1 MSAGIQPN
9 KWPIMGGVGFV
20 AVLLTVVLTRCGTDD
35 AKTTTL
41 AEAPPAVAVPA
52 GARPSDADGTDA
64 TLKTMAA
71 NMEDNA
77 KLKAQVEAQD
87 TTMRE
92 LRAAI
97 AANNS
102 SEALSKVTETLGQL
116 QQQNS
121 ALMDRL
127 LAIESRAA
135 TPSDLQQQADLGIPI
150 GAVPGNITTTIAETA
165 LAAPAAAPLQPSYV
179 WVTPLDRANPAGST
193 AIQPGNFSELG
204 ADAANGDIA
213 ISPPPAFGA
222 PSSTLPTVANINAP
236 AVPRP
241 RLTPRYTLPANSTL
255 LDATALTAFIGR
267 VPVNGA
273 LTDGYRFK
281 LLASADGLA
290 SNGFRLPPGIKDMV
304 FSGAASG
311 DWNLSCVRGA
321 IDSVTFTYEDGSVQ
335 SYGAGIAA
343 EGDGQGQNQN
353 STTRRTLGYISDP
366 QGVPCI
372 KGEKVT
378 NAPKVLTARFITAA
392 LEATSRGYA
401 EAQTSNTL
409 TAAGGVVRTIDDAAK
424 FGAFTGLA
432 GGASETKDW
441 LESRLGQIFDAVY
454 APPGQ
459 KVAIH
464 LETQINLDQ
473 DAQGRR
479 IDYSTQTTAIRLD

>member
-1 MSAGIQPN
+1 VSAGIQPN

-20 AVLLTVVLTRCGTDD
+20 AVLLAVVLSRCGGND

-87 TTMRE
+87 TTLRE
-92 LRAAI
+92 LRASI
-97 AANNS
+97 AENNPNA
-102 SEALSKVTETLGQL
+102 ALTKVTESLTQL

-121 ALMDRL
+121 ALTDRL
-127 LAIESRAA
+127 LAVESRAA
-135 TPSDLQQQADLGIPI
+135 TPSDLQQQADLGIPV
-150 GAVPGNITTTIAETA
+150 GAMPGNITPAGAAIAEA
-165 LAAPAAAPLQPSYV
+165 AMAAPEAVSVQPSYV
-179 WVTPLDRANPAGST
+179 WVTPLDRANPVGA
-193 AIQPGNFSELG
+193 AIQPVSFDDVG
-204 ADAANGDIA
+204 ANGDIA
-213 ISPPPAFGA
+213 IAAPPPEFDA
-222 PSSTLPTVANINAP
+222 PGTTPSAGQANVVTP
-236 AVPRP
+236 APRP
-241 RLTPRYTLPANSTL
+241 RITPRYTLPANSTL

-281 LLASADGLA
+281 LLASSDGLA
-290 SNGFRLPPGIKDMV
+290 SNGFRLPPGIKSMV

-343 EGDGQGQNQN
+343 DGEAQGQTQTN
-353 STTRRTLGYISDP
+353 RRTLGYISDP

-432 GGASETKDW
+432 GGAGETKDW

-479 IDYSTQTTAIRLD
+479 IDYSTQTTATRLD

>member
-9 KWPIMGGVGFV
+9 RWPIIGGMGFV
-20 AVLLTVVLTRCGTDD
+20 AVLLAVVLTRCGGTD
-35 AKTTTL
+35 AKTTTV

-77 KLKAQVEAQD
+77 KLKAQVEAQE

-92 LRAAI
+92 LRASI
-97 AANNS
+97 AENNPS
-102 SEALSKVTETLGQL
+102 AALSKVTESLSQL
-116 QQQNS
+116 QQQNT
-121 ALMDRL
+121 ALTERL
-127 LAIESRAA
+127 LAMESRAA
-135 TPSDLQQQADLGIPI
+135 TPGDLQQQADFGIPE
-150 GAVPGNITTTIAETA
+150 GAVPGNVTNTLIAETA
-165 LAAPAAAPLQPSYV
+165 LAAPPAASVQPSYV
-179 WVTPLDRANPAGST
+179 WVTPLDRANPAELT
-193 AIQPGNFSELG
+193 ANQPAQFVG
-204 ADAANGDIA
+204 AVADGDIA
-213 ISPPPAFGA
+213 ISAPPAFGA
-222 PSSTLPTVANINAP
+222 DPGSPASDEAP
-236 AVPRP
+236 ISGATRKPQI
-241 RLTPRYTLPANSTL
+241 TPRYTLPANATL

-290 SNGFRLPPGIKDMV
+290 SNGFRLPPGIKSMV

-335 SYGAGIAA
+335 SYGAGIAV
-343 EGDGQGQNQN
+343 EGDGQGQNQ
-353 STTRRTLGYISDP
+353 SASRRTLGYISDP

-432 GGASETKDW
+432 GGAGETKEW

-473 DAQGRR
+473 DAEGRR
-479 IDYSTQTTAIRLD
+479 IDYSTQTTATRLD

>member
-9 KWPIMGGVGFV
+9 RWPIIGGVGFV
-20 AVLLTVVLTRCGTDD
+20 AVLLTVVLARCGSND
-35 AKTTTL
+35 AKTTTI

-52 GARPSDADGTDA
+52 AARPSDADGTDA

-77 KLKAQVEAQD
+77 KLKAQVEAQE

-92 LRAAI
+92 LRASI
-97 AANNS
+97 AENNPND
-102 SEALSKVTETLGQL
+102 ALSKVTESLTQL
-116 QQQNS
+116 QQQNN
-121 ALMDRL
+121 ALTERL
-127 LAIESRAA
+127 MAMESRAA
-135 TPSDLQQQADLGIPI
+135 TPTDLQQQADFGIPV
-150 GAVPGNITTTIAETA
+150 GAVPGNITPAGTAIAETA
-165 LAAPAAAPLQPSYV
+165 VATPQAASVQPSYV
-179 WVTPLDRANPAGST
+179 WVTPLDRANPAGSA
-193 AIQPGNFSELG
+193 AIQPVSFT
-204 ADAANGDIA
+204 DAGANGDIA
-213 ISPPPAFGA
+213 ISAPPNVGADPGLPASSAAQISGA
-222 PSSTLPTVANINAP
+222 TPT
-236 AVPRP
+236 P
-241 RLTPRYTLPANSTL
+241 RLTPRYTLPANATL

-290 SNGFRLPPGIKDMV
+290 SNGYRLPPGIKNMV
-304 FSGAASG
+304 FSGSASG

-335 SYGAGIAA
+335 SYGAGIAV
-343 EGDGQGQNQN
+343 EGDGQGQNQSGN
-353 STTRRTLGYISDP
+353 RRTLGYISDP

-378 NAPKVLTARFITAA
+378 NAPKILTARFITAA
-392 LEATSRGYA
+392 LEATLRGYA

-409 TAAGGVVRTIDDAAK
+409 TAAGGVVRTVNDAAK

-479 IDYSTQTTAIRLD
+479 IDYSTQTTATRLD

>member
-9 KWPIMGGVGFV
+9 RWPIMGGVAFV
-20 AVLLTVVLTRCGTDD
+20 AILLTVVLARCGSDD
-35 AKTTTL
+35 AKTTTI

-77 KLKAQVEAQD
+77 KLKAQVEAQE

-92 LRAAI
+92 LRASI
-97 AANNS
+97 AENNPS
-102 SEALSKVTETLGQL
+102 DALSKVTESLTQL
-116 QQQNS
+116 QQQNT
-121 ALMDRL
+121 ALTERL
-127 LAIESRAA
+127 MAMESRAA
-135 TPSDLQQQADLGIPI
+135 TPTDLQQQADFGIPV
-150 GAVPGNITTTIAETA
+150 GAVPGNITPAGTAIAETA
-165 LAAPAAAPLQPSYV
+165 VVAQAASVQPSYV
-179 WVTPLDRANPAGST
+179 WVTPLDRENPVGSA
-193 AIQPGNFSELG
+193 AIQPVSFDETGV
-204 ADAANGDIA
+204 NGDIA
-213 ISPPPAFGA
+213 IAAPPISGTDPG
-222 PSSTLPTVANINAP
+222 LPTAGTAQISGAKPAP
-236 AVPRP
+236 RI
-241 RLTPRYTLPANSTL
+241 TPRYTLPANSTL

-267 VPVNGA
+267 VPVDGA

-281 LLASADGLA
+281 VLASADGLA
-290 SNGFRLPPGIKDMV
+290 SNGFRLPPGIKNMV
-304 FSGAASG
+304 FSGSASG

-335 SYGAGIAA
+335 SYGAGIAV
-343 EGDGQGQNQN
+343 EGEGQGTSQNGN
-353 STTRRTLGYISDP
+353 RRTLGYISDP

-378 NAPKVLTARFITAA
+378 NAPKALTARFITAA

-479 IDYSTQTTAIRLD
+479 IDYSTQTTATRLD